1 MGKTYYGETQI
12 RIPDDTLVL
21 ICGSQSSGK
30 TTFTKKHFATKSI
43 VTTDEIFE
51 DVVENHS
58 SVFDTMDSLAEKTTE
73 IFEKRVIQSS
83 KEHSIT
89 VVDAAPIEYDGRMEM
104 LRHFRGLHANV
115 ILIVLDVK
123 YPTLMARPKK
133 TVNKKKKQFGITPIS
148 NEELLYNSLIILD
161 QVRKGEFGCKVD
173 RAYILSEQDMEKC
186 CVTFE

>member
-73 IFEKRVIQSS
+73 IFEKKVIQSS
-83 KEHSIT
+83 KEHSIS
-89 VVDAAPIEYDGRMEM
+89 IY
-104 LRHFRGLHANV
+104 NV
-115 ILIVLDVK
+115 IFF
-123 YPTLMARPKK
+123 YY
-133 TVNKKKKQFGITPIS
+133 FEFIS
-148 NEELLYNSLIILD
+148 FFSKWFIFFHLSQLSSSRSKIEEYFFALYFVFKSIILEAKKITYSP
-161 QVRKGEFGCKVD
+161 VF
-173 RAYILSEQDMEKC
+173 S
-186 CVTFE
+186 